1 LIFDLNKT
9 GDKKMRHEIGDIA
22 WVRYWGG
29 ERRGVIVRIE
39 EGHVRLY
46 LHEVGIIDVREE
58 AIVC

>member
-1 LIFDLNKT
+1 
-9 GDKKMRHEIGDIA
+9 MRHEIGDIA